1 MSSWPS
7 RSCKM
12 TRLTT
17 VWLFGIAALLTACG
31 VVGAPIPPEDVG
43 VTPTITRQKLQ
54 HAREEQKQEAAP
66 AEEATQDVTE
76 PTLQGQDVE
85 LPPLRPVG
93 TR

>member
-1 MSSWPS
+1 
-7 RSCKM
+7 M
-12 TRLTT
+12 TRLTA

-31 VVGAPIPPEDVG
+31 VVGPPIAPEDVG
-43 VTPTITRQKLQ
+43 VTPTITRQKQQ
-54 HAREEQKQEAAP
+54 HAREEQKQEAVP

-76 PTLQGQDVE
+76 PPLQGQDVQ

>member
-1 MSSWPS
+1 VSNWPS
-7 RSCKM
+7 RSCET
-12 TRLTT
+12 TRPTA
-17 VWLFGIAALLTACG
+17 VWLFGIAAFFTACG

-54 HAREEQKQEAAP
+54 HAREEQKPVAVP
-66 AEEATQDVTE
+66 AEEATQDVTAT
-76 PTLQGQDVE
+76 TLQGQDVE

>member
-1 MSSWPS
+1 MV
-7 RSCKM
+7 RR
-12 TRLTT
+12 TAVL
-17 VWLFGIAALLTACG
+17 LFGIAGIVAACG
-31 VVGAPIPPEDVG
+31 VVGPPIPPEDVG

-54 HAREEQKQEAAP
+54 HERDEQKREAAA

-76 PTLQGQDVE
+76 PALQGQGVE